1 MTDDRDAMRKTILAR
16 IATRDTSI
24 PNPTPEQFAETTR
37 LLEGVL
43 KSLGG
48 KHKDYA
54 LMLKLLKDL
63 RTRKGAS
70 KQPPA
75 EPAEG
80 SVEASGDP
88 RELQV

>member
-63 RTRKGAS
+63 RTRKGC
-70 KQPPA
+70 
-75 EPAEG
+75 
-80 SVEASGDP
+80 VEAVARRACGRRHP
-88 RELQV
+88 FTEQKRR